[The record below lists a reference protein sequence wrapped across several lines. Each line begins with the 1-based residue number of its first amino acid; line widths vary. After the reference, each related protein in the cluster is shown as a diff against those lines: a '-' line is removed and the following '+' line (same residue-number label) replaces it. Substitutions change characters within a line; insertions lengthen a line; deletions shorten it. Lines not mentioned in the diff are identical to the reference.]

1 MNRAAAFAVH
11 ELREALPVFL
21 FFLAILLLGR
31 ATQMLLLEGYR
42 ISAGSTAVAVV
53 GALIVAKAV
62 LIADAV
68 PVTRW
73 FAGQALIVAVLWKA
87 LIYGAIV
94 LAFRYLEE
102 LIPLWRAA
110 GELAAAHRQ
119 LLAETSWPH
128 FWAVSLWV
136 AFSLLLYCVGAELVR
151 ALGRERVVRL
161 LFARSGAGT

>member
-1 MNRAAAFAVH
+1 MSKIAAFIMH
-11 ELREALPVFL
+11 ELREALPVAV
-21 FFLAILLLGR
+21 FFLPILLLGR
-31 ATQMLLLEGYR
+31 ATQVLLLEGYR
-42 ISAGSTAVAVV
+42 ISAGSTVAAVV

-68 PVTRW
+68 PVTRL
-73 FAGQALIVAVLWKA
+73 FARRALVVSVIWKA

-102 LIPLWRAA
+102 LVPLWRAA
-110 GELAAAHRQ
+110 GECTAAHRR

-136 AFSLLLYCVGAELVR
+136 AFSLLLYCIGAELVR
-151 ALGRERVVRL
+151 ALGRERAVQL
-161 LFARSGAGT
+161 LFGRGGAAG